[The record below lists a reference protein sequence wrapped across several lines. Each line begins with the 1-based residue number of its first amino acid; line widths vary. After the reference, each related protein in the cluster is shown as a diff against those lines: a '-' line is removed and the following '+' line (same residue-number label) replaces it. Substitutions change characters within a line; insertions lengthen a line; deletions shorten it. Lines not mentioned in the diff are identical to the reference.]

1 VVVPRERSLIRQPQ
15 LPLGEG
21 WAPGRGWVAIRAGS
35 YLESVSPETLI
46 ADFVGRVHDRAAS
59 SGSDDVRGALA
70 AELRSAARA
79 VARDRSRW
87 TAWADGI
94 DVPGEAYE
102 ALVSGAERRGAGQFQ
117 TPGWAADLM
126 AAWLLQEPC
135 KVLLDPG
142 VGAGRLLFRAAQ
154 RPEAGAQ
161 RLVGLDVDPV
171 SLEMARVN
179 LLVRGINNFAL
190 RRSNF
195 LLSNPSARPD
205 ALTCNP
211 PYSRHHAIPPWE
223 KEAIHAGFEQRLGLR
238 LSRLAGLHVLF
249 LVRAIEVVTNGG
261 RLAFITPAEWLDVN
275 YGRTI
280 KRFVLDRARVEALV
294 IFERDHLFFDGALTT
309 AAITFLREGA
319 PAGPTRVVRLPRR
332 LPEVEDV
339 LAAVAGEK
347 TGLSVETVELSA
359 ETRWSR
365 PGHRRVSRGKR
376 LGDLARVRRGIATGC
391 NRFFVVSEADCREH
405 HLNRSDLRPCI
416 TTPRLVDGDQF
427 SLKDLERLPDDIRR
441 WVLDCRD
448 PASANRDDALGKYL
462 RWGMDVHGAHAG
474 YLASRRE
481 PWYALE
487 QRGDSPILFTYMNRK
502 RPRFIRNRASAVPL
516 NTFLIVEPQAG
527 INSDELWRAL
537 NSKHVLRQLAH
548 ERRNYG
554 GGLWKLEPAE
564 LGEIRVQL

>member
-1 VVVPRERSLIRQPQ
+1 
-15 LPLGEG
+15 
-21 WAPGRGWVAIRAGS
+21 
-35 YLESVSPETLI
+35 
-46 ADFVGRVHDRAAS
+46 
-59 SGSDDVRGALA
+59 
-70 AELRSAARA
+70 
-79 VARDRSRW
+79 
-87 TAWADGI
+87 
-94 DVPGEAYE
+94 
-102 ALVSGAERRGAGQFQ
+102 
-117 TPGWAADLM
+117 M
-126 AAWLLQEPC
+126 
-135 KVLLDPG
+135 LLDPG